1 MQRDLLARGVLAA
14 EDPSPPMTLALLL
27 LLREE
32 VGYKVVVVPVA
43 ALGALDY
50 GQDALRGAL
59 LLRGVDFLHAQN
71 KFNSDADPVARH
83 SFQPRQLGS
92 QLGKVG

>member
-1 MQRDLLARGVLAA
+1 MQGDLLARGVLAA

-43 ALGALDY
+43 ALGALDNV
-50 GQDALRGAL
+50 QDALRGAL

-71 KFNSDADPVARH
+71 KFNNDVDPAARV
-83 SFQPRQLGS
+83 QICLS
-92 QLGKVG
+92 QLVSRLGEVV

>member
-1 MQRDLLARGVLAA
+1 MQGDLLARSVLAA
-14 EDPSPPMTLALLL
+14 EDPSPTMTLALLL

-71 KFNSDADPVARH
+71 KFNNDVDLAARH
-83 SFQPRQLGS
+83 PDWPRELG
-92 QLGKVG
+92 

>member
-1 MQRDLLARGVLAA
+1 MQRDLLVRRVLAA

-71 KFNSDADPVARH
+71 KFNNDADPAARH
-83 SFQPRQLGS
+83 QDWPRQLGS
-92 QLGKVG
+92 RLGKVG

>member
-1 MQRDLLARGVLAA
+1 MQRNLLVRRVLAA
-14 EDPSPPMTLALLL
+14 EDPGPAMTLAFLL
-27 LLREE
+27 LLRKE
-32 VGYKVVVVPVA
+32 VGYKVVVVSVA

-71 KFNSDADPVARH
+71 KFNNDADPVERH
-83 SFQPRQLGS
+83 PDWPGQLGS